1 MSPVPSCHHRR
12 DTDPHFPHFCPPQTQ
27 FPITPSCT
35 HISQLEM
42 LQGITVP
49 VLGLHHRK
57 PHGVGSLFKAQVVPL
72 HAGLSSQ
79 KGQELLLSSSFYS
92 IHKKIKISGSQMYK
106 PSSKPQSMPHALM
119 RGSKSTSKEQAF
131 ALSPVGGWM
140 EGGIRLVS
148 SYLISP

>member
-1 MSPVPSCHHRR
+1 MPWRWKCPTISALPKDSGPRAGIAGGAVSPVPSCHHRR
-12 DTDPHFPHFCPPQTQ
+12 DTDPHFPPSHLPQTQ

-35 HISQLEM
+35 HISQPEM

-72 HAGLSSQ
+72 RAGLSSQ

-106 PSSKPQSMPHALM
+106 PASKPQSMPHALM
-119 RGSKSTSKEQAF
+119 RGSKST
-131 ALSPVGGWM
+131 
-140 EGGIRLVS
+140 
-148 SYLISP
+148 